1 MFLLFYKIDK
11 ISSQKYK
18 IIKHNLILNRYFD
31 NIIKFYCAQKK
42 THLTFFNKKV
52 IIEKETSPNLK
63 KKMKELRYLDKYFI
77 KYKFSFSLG
86 ILITI
91 IAQIFSLFTP
101 KLISSSLEAIEKFDK
116 LSSVEKSSTMV
127 IGQYREEL
135 IHNVLLIIATTIIAG
150 FLTFLMRQTLI
161 VMSRHIEF
169 DLKNEVFRQY
179 ENLSQNFYKQN
190 RTGDLMNR
198 ISEDVSKVRMYVGPA
213 VMYTINTFI
222 RFAIVIAYMYNVS
235 PRLTL
240 YTLLPLPILSYAIF
254 KLSSEINIRS
264 TVFQQYLSKVSSF
277 TQEIFSGIRVIKAYS
292 LENQQQNNLISLAEE
307 SKSKS
312 LSLARVQS
320 LFGPLM
326 LALIGIS
333 NLVVIYF
340 GGMLYINGTIKSIGT
355 IAEFILY
362 VNMLT
367 WPVASLGWVS
377 SMVQEAEASQK
388 RLNEFLKIV
397 PDIQNNNPSSSTV
410 DGTISFEN
418 VSYTYEDTNIE
429 ALKNISFTVKKGET
443 LAILGKTGSGKSTLL
458 SLISRMYDV
467 TEGQVKIDGKEISQL
482 NLFDLRNS
490 IGIVPQDAFLFSD
503 SIKNNIKFG
512 KENATDDEVIAAAK
526 SAVVHDN
533 IEGFNKGYDTILG
546 ERGITLSGGQKQRVS
561 IARAIIKKPEILLF
575 DDCLSAV
582 DTETEEAIL
591 NNLFEICKDK
601 TTIIVSHRVSS
612 AKNADKII
620 ILENGKI
627 IQQGFHNQ
635 LINENGYYSAL
646 YLKQLSE
653 KELL

>member
-1 MFLLFYKIDK
+1 
-11 ISSQKYK
+11 
-18 IIKHNLILNRYFD
+18 
-31 NIIKFYCAQKK
+31 
-42 THLTFFNKKV
+42 
-52 IIEKETSPNLK
+52 
-63 KKMKELRYLDKYFI
+63 MKELSYLNKYFI
-77 KYKFSFSLG
+77 KYKYSFSLG
-86 ILITI
+86 ILFTI
-91 IAQIFSLFTP
+91 IAQIFMLFTP
-101 KLISSSLEAIEKFDK
+101 KLISKSFKAIEEFSKD
-116 LSSVEKSSTMV
+116 SSVPSAVLK
-127 IGQYREEL
+127 QEL
-135 IHNVLLIIATTIIAG
+135 ISNVLLIIATTIIAG
-150 FLTFLMRQTLI
+150 LLTFLMRQTLI

-213 VMYTINTFI
+213 VMYTINTII
-222 RFAIVIAYMYNVS
+222 RFTIVIVYMYNVS
-235 PRLTL
+235 PRLTV
-240 YTLLPLPILSYAIF
+240 YTLLPLPLLSYGIF
-254 KLSSEINIRS
+254 KLSSEINKRS
-264 TVFQQYLSKVSSF
+264 TIFQQYLSKVSSF
-277 TQEIFSGIRVIKAYS
+277 SQEIFSGIRVIKAYS
-292 LENQQQNNLISLAEE
+292 LEDQHQENMVALANE

-312 LSLARVQS
+312 LNLAKVQS

-326 LALIGIS
+326 MALIGIS

-340 GGMLYINGTIKSIGT
+340 GGIMYIDGTIKSIGT

-388 RLNEFLKIV
+388 RLNEFLKTQ
-397 PDIQNNNPSSSTV
+397 PEIQNTNTAKSNIE
-410 DGTISFEN
+410 GEIEFEN
-418 VSYTYEDTNIE
+418 VSYTYEDTNIN
-429 ALKNISFTVKKGET
+429 ALKGISFKVKKGET
-443 LAILGKTGSGKSTLL
+443 LAILGKTGSGKSTIL
-458 SLISRMYDV
+458 SLISRLYDT
-467 TEGQVKIDGKEISQL
+467 TEGSIKIDNQKISNL

-512 KENATDDEVIAAAK
+512 KENATDEEVELAAK

-533 IEGFNKGYDTILG
+533 IIGFNKQYETILG

-561 IARAIIKKPEILLF
+561 IARAIIKNPPILLF

-582 DTETEEAIL
+582 DTETEETIL
-591 NNLFEICKDK
+591 NNLFAICKDK

-612 AKNADKII
+612 AKNASQII
-620 ILENGKI
+620 IVEDGRI
-627 IQQGFHNQ
+627 IQQGTHNQ
-635 LINENGYYSAL
+635 LVNEEGYYASL

>member
-1 MFLLFYKIDK
+1 
-11 ISSQKYK
+11 
-18 IIKHNLILNRYFD
+18 
-31 NIIKFYCAQKK
+31 
-42 THLTFFNKKV
+42 
-52 IIEKETSPNLK
+52 
-63 KKMKELRYLDKYFI
+63 MKELGYLNKYFL
-77 KYKFSFSLG
+77 KYKYSFSLG
-86 ILITI
+86 IIITI
-91 IAQIFSLFTP
+91 VAQIFSLFTP
-101 KLISSSLEAIEKFDK
+101 KLISQSFMAIEEFAKDK
-116 LSSVEKSSTMV
+116 NIPTSV
-127 IGQYREEL
+127 IRQEL
-135 IHNVLLIIATTIIAG
+135 ISNILLIIATTIIAG

-169 DLKNEVFRQY
+169 DLKNEVFKQY

-213 VMYTINTFI
+213 VMYTINTII
-222 RFAIVIAYMYNVS
+222 RFAIVILYMYNVS
-235 PRLTL
+235 PLLTL
-240 YTLLPLPILSYAIF
+240 YTILPLPILSYAIF
-254 KLSSEINIRS
+254 KLSTEINIRS
-264 TVFQQYLSKVSSF
+264 TTFQQYLSKVSSF
-277 TQEIFSGIRVIKAYS
+277 TQEIFSGVRVIKAYS
-292 LENQQQNNLISLAEE
+292 LEEQHQNNMVDLAQE
-307 SKSKS
+307 SKHKS
-312 LSLARVQS
+312 LDLAKVQS

-340 GGMLYINGTIKSIGT
+340 GGLMYINGSIKSIGT

-388 RLNEFLKIV
+388 RLNEFLKVEPEIK
-397 PDIQNNNPSSSTV
+397 NTNPNQSVIEGAIT
-410 DGTISFEN
+410 FEN
-418 VSYTYEDTNIE
+418 VSYTYEDTNIK
-429 ALKNISFTVKKGET
+429 AIQDISFSVKKGET
-443 LAILGKTGSGKSTLL
+443 LAILGKTGSGKSTIL
-458 SLISRMYDV
+458 SLISRLYDV
-467 TEGQVKIDGKEISQL
+467 TSGKITVDNKNITSL

-512 KENATDDEVIAAAK
+512 KEDATDTEVHKAAK
-526 SAVVHDN
+526 NAVVHDN
-533 IEGFNKGYDTILG
+533 IMGFNNTYDTILG

-561 IARAIIKKPEILLF
+561 IARAIIKNPPILLF

-591 NNLFEICKDK
+591 NNLNAICKDK

-612 AKNADKII
+612 AKNADRII

-627 IQQGFHNQ
+627 IQQGSHNQ
-635 LINENGYYSAL
+635 LINQEGYYASL

>member
-1 MFLLFYKIDK
+1 
-11 ISSQKYK
+11 
-18 IIKHNLILNRYFD
+18 
-31 NIIKFYCAQKK
+31 
-42 THLTFFNKKV
+42 
-52 IIEKETSPNLK
+52 
-63 KKMKELRYLDKYFI
+63 MKELLYLNKYFV
-77 KYKFSFSLG
+77 KYKYSFSLG
-86 ILITI
+86 IIFTI
-91 IAQIFSLFTP
+91 IAQIFMLFTP
-101 KLISSSLEAIEKFDK
+101 KLISKSFKAIEAFSKDK
-116 LSSVEKSSTMV
+116 NIATSV
-127 IGQYREEL
+127 IREEL
-135 IHNVLLIIATTIIAG
+135 ISNILLIIATTIIAG

-169 DLKNEVFRQY
+169 DLKNEVFKQY
-179 ENLSQNFYKQN
+179 ENLTQNFYKKN

-213 VMYTINTFI
+213 VMYSINTLI
-222 RFAIVIAYMYNVS
+222 RFAIVIVYMYNVS

-240 YTLLPLPILSYAIF
+240 YTLLPLPLLSYGIF
-254 KLSSEINIRS
+254 KLSSEINKRS

-277 TQEIFSGIRVIKAYS
+277 SQEIFSGIRVIKAYS
-292 LENQQQNNLISLAEE
+292 LEEQHQNNMVSLAKE

-312 LSLARVQS
+312 LNLAKVQS

-340 GGMLYINGTIKSIGT
+340 GGLMYIDGTITSIGT

-388 RLNEFLKIV
+388 RLNEFLKIE
-397 PDIQNNNPSSSTV
+397 PEIINKNPNKSIVNGS
-410 DGTISFEN
+410 ISFEN
-418 VSYTYEDTNIE
+418 VSYTYEDTNIK
-429 ALKNISFTVKKGET
+429 ALQDISFTVKKGET
-443 LAILGKTGSGKSTLL
+443 LAILGKTGSGKSTILA
-458 SLISRMYDV
+458 LISRLYDV
-467 TEGQVKIDGKEISQL
+467 TDGKITIDNQEISSL
-482 NLFDLRNS
+482 NLYDLRNS

-512 KENATDDEVIAAAK
+512 KEDATHEEVTDAAK

-533 IEGFNKGYDTILG
+533 IMGFSKEYDTVLG

-561 IARAIIKKPEILLF
+561 IARAIIKNPPILLF

-582 DTETEEAIL
+582 DTETEETIL
-591 NNLFEICKDK
+591 NNLNEICKDK

-620 ILENGKI
+620 IIDEGKI
-627 IQQGFHNQ
+627 IQQGSHNQ
-635 LINENGYYSAL
+635 LVNQEGYYASL

-653 KELL
+653 KELQ

>member
-1 MFLLFYKIDK
+1 
-11 ISSQKYK
+11 
-18 IIKHNLILNRYFD
+18 
-31 NIIKFYCAQKK
+31 
-42 THLTFFNKKV
+42 
-52 IIEKETSPNLK
+52 
-63 KKMKELRYLDKYFI
+63 MKELSYLNKYFI
-77 KYKFSFSLG
+77 KYKYSFSFG

-91 IAQIFSLFTP
+91 IAQIFFLFTP
-101 KLISSSLEAIEKFDK
+101 KLVSHSFNVIEQFLK
-116 LSSVEKSSTMV
+116 LSDADQKSA
-127 IGQYREEL
+127 IIINYYKQDL
-135 IHNVLLIIATTIIAG
+135 IHNVLLIIGSAIVAG

-169 DLKNEVFRQY
+169 DLKNEVFKQY

-222 RFAIVIAYMYNVS
+222 RFAIVILYMYNVS
-235 PRLTL
+235 PLLTL
-240 YTLLPLPILSYAIF
+240 YTILPLPILSYCIF
-254 KLSSEINIRS
+254 KLSSEINKRS
-264 TVFQQYLSKVSSF
+264 TTFQQYLSKISSF
-277 TQEIFSGIRVIKAYS
+277 SQEIFSGIRVIKAYS
-292 LENQQQNNLISLAEE
+292 LENQHQNNMVDLAEE
-307 SKSKS
+307 SKKKS
-312 LSLARVQS
+312 LDLAKVQS

-326 LALIGIS
+326 IALIGIS

-340 GGMLYINGTIKSIGT
+340 GGVMYINGTIKNIGT

-388 RLNEFLKIV
+388 RLNEFLKLEPEIKNNNEN
-397 PDIQNNNPSSSTV
+397 PSDIQGS
-410 DGTISFEN
+410 ISFEN

-429 ALKNISFTVKKGET
+429 ALKNVTFSVKKGET
-443 LAILGKTGSGKSTLL
+443 LAILGKTGSGKSTIL
-458 SLISRMYDV
+458 SLISRLYDV
-467 TEGQVKIDGKEISQL
+467 TEGKITIDQNEISSL
-482 NLFDLRNS
+482 NLNDLRNN

-503 SIKNNIKFG
+503 TIKNNIKFG
-512 KENATDDEVIAAAK
+512 NQNASDEEVISAAK

-533 IEGFNKGYDTILG
+533 IVAFNKQYDTILG

-561 IARAIIKKPEILLF
+561 IARAIIKNPAILLF

-582 DTETEEAIL
+582 DTETEETIL
-591 NNLFEICKDK
+591 NNLFDICKNK

-620 ILENGKI
+620 ILEDGRI
-627 IQQGFHNQ
+627 IQQGSHNQ
-635 LINENGYYSAL
+635 LINQEGYYSSL